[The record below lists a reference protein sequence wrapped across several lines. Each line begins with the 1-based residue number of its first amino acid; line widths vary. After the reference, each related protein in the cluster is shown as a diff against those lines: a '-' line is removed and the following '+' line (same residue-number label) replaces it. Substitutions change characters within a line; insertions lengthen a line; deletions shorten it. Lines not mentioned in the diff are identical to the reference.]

1 MKVHVNIHFTLLE
14 SGIASTVISLNSM
27 TNKFS
32 IFWNNSST
40 DYELVSGYEVKWRV
54 EGSMEDS
61 SGQLSRTVNQ
71 YTASS
76 NLTPGQLYIVNVI
89 SHVTLTNP
97 ADSFVVASS
106 DEKVRLGMHKLIRKI
121 LV

>member
-1 MKVHVNIHFTLLE
+1 MKVHVKIHFTLLG

-32 IFWNNSST
+32 IFWNNPST
-40 DYELVSGYEVKWRV
+40 HYELVSGYEVKWRI

-71 YTASS
+71 YTPSS
-76 NLTPGQLYIVNVI
+76 NLTSGQLYIVNVI

-97 ADSFVVASS
+97 VDSIVIPSS
-106 DEKVRLGMHKLIRKI
+106 DEEVRLSMHKLIRKI